1 VSGRPSVFSFVS
13 IMRLSFSLAALA
25 CLLSLSLAQSIGA
38 FYTSL
43 GPTVIKLNEKSGNFS
58 YNVYKATGFSDEWPS
73 FAPTFAPVNGTA
85 MAVTG
90 FSSPSA
96 VYVCFSFISCRNQ
109 LTVYRDLSSI
119 RPRTIVSVNKFSS
132 ADMHRVTAP
141 IMVVSSSPQMLRF
154 P

>member
-1 VSGRPSVFSFVS
+1 
-13 IMRLSFSLAALA
+13 MRLSFSLAALA
-25 CLLSLSLAQSIGA
+25 CLLSLSVAQSIGA

-58 YNVYKATGFSDEWPS
+58 YNVYKASGFSDKWPS

-96 VYVCFSFISCRNQ
+96 VYVCFPFISNQ
-109 LTVYRDLSSI
+109 KL
-119 RPRTIVSVNKFSS
+119 
-132 ADMHRVTAP
+132 AH
-141 IMVVSSSPQMLRF
+141 
-154 P
+154 